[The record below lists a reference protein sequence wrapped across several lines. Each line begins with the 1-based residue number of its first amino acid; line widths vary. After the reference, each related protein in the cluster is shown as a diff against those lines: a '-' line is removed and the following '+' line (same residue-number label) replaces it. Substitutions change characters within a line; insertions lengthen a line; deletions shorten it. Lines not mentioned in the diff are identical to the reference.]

1 MHAKITTRR
10 VQLAIA
16 ASSRGQ
22 HSGDARLG
30 LHEFPIPDYI
40 EEKHSNRPPPP
51 TPTPSQIPA
60 KRPRNDEYSHELPIE
75 GPAKRSRGYEETEEF
90 PFEEPVQRT
99 RGYKEID
106 EIPAREPAPE
116 YDGIQSIYG
125 VPLPQSPPMLDLSDT
140 PSNATKRRRD
150 RRRKAMERRSAR
162 EAELLDTNGP
172 PVERPAMGHD
182 GAQSINEEAIPP
194 TPPLCDRSDTL
205 EPEIQGTEY
214 FKRVGE
220 KVYEKHKA
228 RLAEIERRGKSASG
242 AERLQ
247 SVFENFSDVIFDK
260 VFKKFEKKLD
270 DVVFET
276 ILRANK
282 DGYRIDSPEAARPFV
297 R

>member
-1 MHAKITTRR
+1 M
-10 VQLAIA
+10 
-16 ASSRGQ
+16 
-22 HSGDARLG
+22 
-30 LHEFPIPDYI
+30 
-40 EEKHSNRPPPP
+40 
-51 TPTPSQIPA
+51 
-60 KRPRNDEYSHELPIE
+60 KRT
-75 GPAKRSRGYEETEEF
+75 RGYEETEEL

-99 RGYKEID
+99 RGYETD
-106 EIPAREPAPE
+106 EIPVREPMPE
-116 YDGIQSIYG
+116 DDGIQSIHG

-140 PSNATKRRRD
+140 PSKATKRRRD

-172 PVERPAMGHD
+172 PVERPAMGDD
-182 GAQSINEEAIPP
+182 GAQSINEEAIIPP
-194 TPPLCDRSDTL
+194 TPPLCDRRDTL

-228 RLAEIERRGKSASG
+228 RLAEMEKRGKSASG

-260 VFKKFEKKLD
+260 VFKKLEKKLD

-282 DGYRIDSPEAARPFV
+282 DGYRIDSLEAARPFV
-297 R
+297 RREITEVVFPSLVYKMQKKMSGNDIDGLGWLDRNGLLASR